1 MSTEDYDLRTNVRKV
16 IEESSLRGP
25 QEIAAKVAENVPQK
39 HLRTALSSALVEF
52 VRQELQKARRPLAPV
67 SGSRPRSNPSAKVA
81 AIREGWRRTL
91 AGQFHVGDG
100 RWQVLA
106 DCGYGEVLFLA
117 GERFEHARRT
127 NVAGQMFEALAEAI
141 QGHGVDRA
149 GDLPEPVLADIL
161 SREAA
166 AA

>member
-1 MSTEDYDLRTNVRKV
+1 MSTEDFDLRTNVRKV

-39 HLRTALSSALVEF
+39 YLRKALATSLVEF
-52 VRQELQKARRPLAPV
+52 VRQELQKARRPLSPV
-67 SGSRPRSNPSAKVA
+67 SRPRSNPSAKVA
-81 AIREGWRRTL
+81 AIREGWRKTL
-91 AGQFHVGDG
+91 AGQFHVGSG
-100 RWQVLA
+100 RWEVLA
-106 DCGYGEVLFLA
+106 NCGYDEVMFLA

-127 NVAGQMFEALAEAI
+127 NAAGQMFEELAEAI
-141 QGHGVDRA
+141 QAHGVGRA
-149 GDLPEPVLADIL
+149 GDLPEQVLADIL